1 MTNDT
6 IVAQATAPGRGGVG
20 IIRVSGPQAVEVAK
34 HLVGKTLA
42 PRRAEYLPFLAADG
56 VQIDQALPSISQIQT
71 PLPVKTFLNYKAM
84 ASCSYGYAYQAYSG
98 DT

>member
-20 IIRVSGPQAVEVAK
+20 IIRVSGPQATEVAT

-42 PRRAEYLPFLAADG
+42 PRRAEYLPFLASNG
-56 VQIDQALPSISQIQT
+56 VQIDQGIALYFP
-71 PLPVKTFLNYKAM
+71 
-84 ASCSYGYAYQAYSG
+84 
-98 DT
+98 